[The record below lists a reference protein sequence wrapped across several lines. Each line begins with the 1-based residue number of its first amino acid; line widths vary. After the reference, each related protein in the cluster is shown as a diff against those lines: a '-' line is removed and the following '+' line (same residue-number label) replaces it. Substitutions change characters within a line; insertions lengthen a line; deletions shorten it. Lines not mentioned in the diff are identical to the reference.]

1 MAKRVFQVLDEEE
14 VEIPKRT
21 PFYAIC
27 NLLHESIRKL
37 IV

>member
-1 MAKRVFQVLDEEE
+1 MVFQVLDKE

-21 PFYAIC
+21 LFYAIC
-27 NLLHESIRKL
+27 NLLYISVPKL

>member
-1 MAKRVFQVLDEEE
+1 MVFQVLDKEE

-21 PFYAIC
+21 LFYAIC
-27 NLLHESIRKL
+27 NLLYISVPKL